1 MEKNARIQKISA
13 ISVAFAS
20 NIINEKAVKENVNGK
35 SKTNGEGNPK
45 TIQEVMEFGATF
57 DPEDF
62 NWSKEALERLE
73 RVPKG
78 FMRDNTQTRVM
89 GYAGGNNIKE
99 ISLEVCEKG
108 IAESVKLM
116 EDAIANGAGLE
127 DFLPKPKK
135 EVEA

>member
-1 MEKNARIQKISA
+1 MNG
-13 ISVAFAS
+13 
-20 NIINEKAVKENVNGK
+20 NGK
-35 SKTNGEGNPK
+35 NGKANGNGNPK

-57 DPEDF
+57 NPEDF

-78 FMRDNTQTRVM
+78 FMRDNTETRVM
-89 GYAGGNNIKE
+89 GYAGANDIKE

-116 EDAIANGAGLE
+116 EDAIANGAGLD
-127 DFLPKPKK
+127 DFLPKK
-135 EVEA
+135 EVGA